1 VKFAFGCL
9 AAWFLVFN
17 ASAFSLLGPIEEWQT
32 PELGYFAPEI
42 DVGGPKN
49 IGEEYRWNVP
59 VITYGFDEAFMDYFG
74 KAGVAAVDSAFDILN
89 SLPAASQMQLTSF
102 PTIVRL
108 DNYRA
113 TSQNLLDL
121 KSAVLA
127 LVVEQLGLASPERY
141 VWTLRAR
148 SVYPDQ
154 PFTNY
159 YVVQRNFDP
168 YTFLP
173 SRFVNGTRYTYEIDE
188 FANPDFADAVD
199 IPIDPEYARSSVAGW
214 LDYGYTYLSY
224 SGPYS
229 GAFLYSLSQDDAGGL
244 RYLLDTNNVNY
255 EALPS
260 GVTARDGSSNYVD
273 HALRPGLDKL
283 AFQKISE
290 QWFGN
295 PNWSMD
301 LEFSDTYVMDGLF
314 QKQELTR
321 RIFRPDIVFSA
332 GDSGVTAG
340 YVPFQFSRST
350 PNRTSLMND
359 FDQPGPGTL
368 QGPVTIKFSKLGGVI
383 NINPG
388 SLGEPQGFYLQR
400 WGWFNASPLSPI
412 EFPIASNRGAD
423 SSIYLSRGDA
433 DPATVVV
440 AIRGYP
446 NLEYVVESSSDLKT
460 WSEVKRVSSAT
471 GLSQFSVSSED
482 GTRRFYRVSS
492 RL

>member
-1 VKFAFGCL
+1 VKFALGCL
-9 AAWFLVFN
+9 AAWFLVFD

-42 DVGGPKN
+42 DIGGPKN

-89 SLPAASQMQLTSF
+89 SLPPASQMQLTNIS
-102 PTIVRL
+102 IDVSHE
-108 DNYRA
+108 NYRA
-113 TSQNLLDL
+113 ASQKLVDL
-121 KSAVLA
+121 KSAALA

-148 SVYPDQ
+148 SVYPDH

-168 YTFLP
+168 YTLLP
-173 SRFVNGTRYTYEIDE
+173 SRFVNGTRYTYQIGE
-188 FANPDFADAVD
+188 FANPGFADAVEL
-199 IPIDPEYARSSVAGW
+199 PVDPEYAFRTVAG
-214 LDYGYTYLSY
+214 LFTYGYPLF
-224 SGPYS
+224 GPS
-229 GAFLYSLSQDDAGGL
+229 VGLFLDGITMDDAGGL
-244 RYLLDTNNVNY
+244 RYLLETNNVNY

-273 HALRPGLDKL
+273 HALRPGVDKL

-301 LEFSDTYVMDGLF
+301 LEFSDTYVVDGLF

-321 RIFRPDIVFSA
+321 RISRPDIVFSA
-332 GDSGVTAG
+332 GDSGLTDG
-340 YVPFQFSRST
+340 YVPFLFSRST
-350 PNRTSLMND
+350 PNWTSLMTD

-383 NINPG
+383 NQNPG
-388 SLGEPQGFYLQR
+388 YLDEPGGLRTPR
-400 WGWFNASPLSPI
+400 WGWFNASPLAPI
-412 EFPIASNRGAD
+412 EFPIASNGGAD
-423 SSIYLSRGDA
+423 SRIYLSRDGA
-433 DPATVVV
+433 DPAAVVL
-440 AIRGYP
+440 AISGYP
-446 NLEYVVESSSDLKT
+446 YLEYVLESSTDLKT
-460 WSEVKRVSSAT
+460 WSEVGRVSSAT
-471 GLSQFSVSSED
+471 GSSQFSVSSED